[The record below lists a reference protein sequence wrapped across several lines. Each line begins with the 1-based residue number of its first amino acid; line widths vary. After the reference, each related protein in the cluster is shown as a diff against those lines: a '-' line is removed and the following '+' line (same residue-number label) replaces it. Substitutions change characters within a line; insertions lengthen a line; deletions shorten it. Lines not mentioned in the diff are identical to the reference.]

1 MSSFSPI
8 RSVTRALDVLAA
20 MNRHAFCAL
29 ETLHQQTRI
38 PKPTLVR
45 ILETLQSKGMVSRG
59 PQYGTYC
66 LTSEVKTLSAGYHG
80 EPRLIEAAAAPAE
93 ALTRKIKWPLALAVP
108 DYDAVVV
115 RYSTIPHSPLALLHS
130 TLNMRLSLVGR
141 ALGRAYMAFC
151 SHEERKVLL
160 DILRMSSHEEDQMAR
175 NASQLQAMLKK
186 TRQQGYALRAPGI
199 RPVSGTLALPIMEGP
214 RVVATIGMTWM
225 TSAISDPQAV
235 ERYLQPLQALSE
247 EISERLQGL

>member
-1 MSSFSPI
+1 MASFSPI

-20 MNRHAFCAL
+20 MNRHAFCSL

-45 ILETLQSKGMVSRG
+45 ILETLQSKGMVSRA
-59 PQYGTYC
+59 PPYGTYC
-66 LTSEVKTLSAGYHG
+66 LTAEVKTLAVGYHG

-141 ALGRAYMAFC
+141 ALGRAYLAFC
-151 SHEERKVLL
+151 SREERKAML
-160 DILRMSSHEEDQMAR
+160 DILRMSTHEEDQLVQ
-175 NASQLQAMLKK
+175 NTSQLQTMLKK

-199 RPVSGTLALPIMEGP
+199 RPVSGTLALPILEGS
-214 RVVATIGMTWM
+214 RVVATVGMTWM
-225 TSAISDPQAV
+225 TSAISDQQAI
-235 ERYLQPLQALSE
+235 ERYLDPLRALTH
-247 EISERLQGL
+247 EISERLQRL

>member
-29 ETLHQQTRI
+29 EALHQQTRI

-151 SHEERKVLL
+151 SREERKVLL

>member
-151 SHEERKVLL
+151 SREERKVLL

>member
-141 ALGRAYMAFC
+141 ALGRAYLAFC
-151 SHEERKVLL
+151 SREERKALL
-160 DILRMSSHEEDQMAR
+160 DILRMSTHEEDQVAR
-175 NASQLQAMLKK
+175 NAPQLQAMLKK

-214 RVVATIGMTWM
+214 RVVATVGMTWM
-225 TSAISDPQAV
+225 TSAISDTQAI

-247 EISERLQGL
+247 EISERLRGL

>member
-1 MSSFSPI
+1 MASFNPI

-20 MNRHAFCAL
+20 MNRHAFCSL

-45 ILETLQSKGMVSRG
+45 ILETLQSKGMVSRA
-59 PQYGTYC
+59 PPYGTYC
-66 LTSEVKTLSAGYHG
+66 LT
-80 EPRLIEAAAAPAE
+80 AE

-141 ALGRAYMAFC
+141 ALGRAYLAFC
-151 SHEERKVLL
+151 SREERQAML
-160 DILRMSSHEEDQMAR
+160 DILSMSTHEEDQLVH
-175 NASQLQAMLKK
+175 NKSQLQAMLKK

-199 RPVSGTLALPIMEGP
+199 RPVSGTLALPILEGSG
-214 RVVATIGMTWM
+214 VVATVGMTWM
-225 TSAISDPQAV
+225 TSAISDQQAI
-235 ERYLQPLQALSE
+235 ERYLDPLRALTQD
-247 EISERLQGL
+247 IGERLQRL

>member
-20 MNRHAFCAL
+20 MNRHAFSAL

-141 ALGRAYMAFC
+141 ALGRAYLAFC
-151 SHEERKVLL
+151 SREERKALL
-160 DILRMSSHEEDQMAR
+160 DILRMSTHEEDQVAR

-214 RVVATIGMTWM
+214 RVVATVGMTWM
-225 TSAISDPQAV
+225 TSAISDTQAI